1 MTQVSN
7 QWSSQLAFIWVTSG
21 AAVGLGN
28 IWLFSYMAGAN
39 GGSAFVLVFL
49 LCVALIG
56 IPAMISEVLAGS
68 LARQNPINGL
78 RALASQYGGHR
89 FWPLLGWMGALAL
102 LMILAFYSVV
112 AGWALGYLG
121 YAVTGTFNHADK
133 GTILSLWDHF
143 IDSPALLLLWHSV
156 FMFLTLG
163 IVAKGIQEGIE
174 RASKIMM
181 PGLFIILIY
190 LVAYAAYH
198 GNFSDGFH
206 FLFSFDIEKI
216 TPKVILVAMGQAF
229 FSLAVGAGCMFV
241 YGAYLPAQEK
251 FVGALCWTAALNTL
265 VALLA
270 GLAIFPLVFAQGLA
284 PTSGPGLMFQVLPT
298 AFSQMPGGQWVAICF
313 FTLLIFAAL
322 TSTFSLAE
330 PLVMILIEKL
340 NLSRRM
346 ASLMVGVVAWA
357 LGITA
362 LLSFNVWKQ
371 VTLFGQ
377 YTFFDILT
385 GIPVNIMIPLG
396 GLGFAC
402 LAVWMLPQTT
412 SKERTR
418 LAPTWYKIWYVITRY
433 VTPLGIT
440 TVFIYGLI
448 S

>member
-56 IPAMISEVLAGS
+56 IPAMISEVLAGT
-68 LARQNPINGL
+68 LAKQNPISGL
-78 RALASQYGGHR
+78 NALASQYRGHGL
-89 FWPLLGWMGALAL
+89 WPLLGWMGALAL

-112 AGWALGYLG
+112 AGWALGYLS
-121 YAVTGTFNHADK
+121 YAITGTFNHTDK
-133 GTILSLWDHF
+133 GSILSLWDHF
-143 IDSPALLLLWHSV
+143 IASPSLLLLWHSL

-190 LVAYAAYH
+190 LVAYAAFH

-241 YGAYLPAQEK
+241 YGAYLPPNSN
-251 FVGALCWTAALNTL
+251 FVGALCWTAVLNTL

-284 PTSGPGLMFQVLPT
+284 PTSGPGLMFQALPI
-298 AFSQMPGGQWVAICF
+298 AFSQMPGGQWIAISF

-340 NLSRRM
+340 NLSRKI
-346 ASLMVGVVAWA
+346 ASLVVGLVAWA

-362 LLSFNVWKQ
+362 LLSFNIWKEL
-371 VTLFGQ
+371 TLFNR

-402 LAVWMLPQTT
+402 LAVWMLPQTV
-412 SKERTR
+412 SKERIHLSPR
-418 LAPTWYKIWYVITRY
+418 CYQIWYIITRY
-433 VTPLGIT
+433 VTPIGIT